1 MLTIT
6 TTNNLD
12 GYEVV
17 EYLGIVTGEAVSGIN
32 MFRDI
37 GAGLR
42 NVFGGRSA
50 GYEDEMAQAR
60 EEVLRDLR
68 VGGGGGLTRGGED
81 GLILHELLDHG
92 RSFLI
97 WAQQILAHSFLSPA
111 ELYQMPIK
119 ARAVSPQNELN

>member
-6 TTNNLD
+6 TTNNL
-12 GYEVV
+12 GYEGD
-17 EYLGIVTGEAVSGIN
+17 EDLGIGTGEAVTGIN

-60 EEVLRDLR
+60 EEVLREMSQRAEALGANAVIGANVGYETFAEMIMTTACGTAVR
-68 VGGGGGLTRGGED
+68 VRRT
-81 GLILHELLDHG
+81 
-92 RSFLI
+92 S
-97 WAQQILAHSFLSPA
+97 
-111 ELYQMPIK
+111 
-119 ARAVSPQNELN
+119 